1 MVRNRGKKHASSL
14 SFKRP
19 LLTEFK
25 WKPWKFKH
33 LVHRERQRR
42 MESRSRGI
50 NRMCIQYTN
59 CTPLVSALAFVWL
72 KKTDLLVWKTQGHS
86 SHVFI
91 DFAQCST
98 DSVIRH
104 ENTKW
109 KSSQYSNPRHHSSR
123 PPFCAMTG
131 S

>member
-1 MVRNRGKKHASSL
+1 MVRNRGKKHVSSL
-14 SFKRP
+14 SCKRP

-33 LVHRERQRR
+33 LVHRERQRK

-50 NRMCIQYTN
+50 NRISIQYTN

-72 KKTDLLVWKTQGHS
+72 KKNDLLVWETQGHS

-91 DFAQCST
+91 DFAQWT
-98 DSVIRH
+98 V
-104 ENTKW
+104 
-109 KSSQYSNPRHHSSR
+109 SSGMRILSGNPVSILILDII
-123 PPFCAMTG
+123 PPGPNFVP
-131 S
+131 